1 MEPIRGSQRKTS
13 ETRQSPATLLGSSA
27 GIGYFMVF
35 EGGVRRRDHVEI
47 MREKFVL
54 GIVRQ
59 LK

>member
-1 MEPIRGSQRKTS
+1 
-13 ETRQSPATLLGSSA
+13 
-27 GIGYFMVF
+27 MVF